1 LWKRFQIRDE
11 LAGGARLTVT
21 LSEVARRAGVSQATA
36 SRVLNGR
43 RYVSARSRASVESAA
58 RALDYVPHHAARELS
73 MARTTTVALLVHH
86 EQYPV
91 GGEGTFSS
99 RVIHGAM
106 RALHAAGQDLLY
118 VVVDDEE
125 AIRLST
131 LPAVHPGRSDGALVL
146 GPAFPRESMARLHAI
161 GRPLVLID
169 NRVPSIG
176 VDSVIADNRPAVEQL
191 TTHLIADHGYR
202 RIVCLAGPRTW
213 PSTAERAHG
222 YAAAMH
228 AHGLEARVLH
238 ATEATI
244 RDGAALATRLLD
256 DPPDAIV
263 AVNDAMA
270 VGALHRFRAAAA
282 RPAVV
287 GFDDISWARLTD
299 PPLTTVAVDAG
310 AMGALA
316 ANLLLARI
324 TQPDL
329 PESPRVHRIPAVVR
343 IRASCGCASTA
354 TEVP

>member
-1 LWKRFQIRDE
+1 MT
-11 LAGGARLTVT
+11 AT
-21 LSEVARRAGVSQATA
+21 LSEVARRAGVSPATA

-43 RYVSARSRASVESAA
+43 RYVSAQSRASVETAA
-58 RALDYVPHHAARELS
+58 RDLDYVPNHAARDLS
-73 MARTTTVALLVHH
+73 LARTATIALLVHH

-106 RALHAAGQDLLY
+106 RALHAGGQDLLY

-131 LPAVHPGRSDGALVL
+131 LPAIRPGRSDGALVL
-146 GPAFPRESMARLHAI
+146 GPAFPRDSLSRLHAA

-169 NRVPSIG
+169 NCVPAVG
-176 VDSVIADNRPAVEQL
+176 VDCVMADNRPAVEQL

-202 RIVCLAGPRTW
+202 RVACLAGPRSW
-213 PSTAERAHG
+213 PSTAERTAG
-222 YAAAMH
+222 YAAAMI
-228 AHGLEARVLH
+228 AHGFAPRTLH
-238 ATEATI
+238 AREATI
-244 RDGAALATRLLD
+244 RDGAALAARLLD

-270 VGALHRFRAAAA
+270 VGALHRFRAAAT
-282 RPAVV
+282 RPAIV

-299 PPLTTVAVDAG
+299 PPLTTVAVDAS

-324 TQPDL
+324 AQPEM
-329 PESPRVHRIPAVVR
+329 PESPRVHRIPAAVR

>member
-1 LWKRFQIRDE
+1 MT
-11 LAGGARLTVT
+11 AT
-21 LSEVARRAGVSQATA
+21 LSEVARRAGVSPATA

-43 RYVSARSRASVESAA
+43 RYVSARSRTSVETAA
-58 RALDYVPHHAARELS
+58 RALDYVPNHAARDLS
-73 MARTTTVALLVHH
+73 MARTATVALLVHH

-106 RALHAAGQDLLY
+106 RALHAGGQDLLY

-131 LPAVHPGRSDGALVL
+131 LPAIRPGRSDGALVL
-146 GPAFPRESMARLHAI
+146 GPAFPRESVARLHAA

-169 NRVPSIG
+169 NCVPAVG
-176 VDSVIADNRPAVEQL
+176 VDCVIADNRPAVEQL

-202 RIVCLAGPRTW
+202 RVTCLAGPRTW
-213 PSTAERAHG
+213 PSTAERTAG
-222 YAAAMH
+222 YAAAMT
-228 AHGLEARVLH
+228 AHGLAPCTLH
-238 ATEATI
+238 AHEATI
-244 RDGAALATRLLD
+244 RDGAALAARLLD

-270 VGALHRFRAAAA
+270 VGALHRFRAAAR
-282 RPAVV
+282 RPAIV
-287 GFDDISWARLTD
+287 GFDDIGWARLTD
-299 PPLTTVAVDAG
+299 PPLTTVAVDAS

-324 TQPDL
+324 AQL
-329 PESPRVHRIPAVVR
+329 GAPESPRVHRIPAVVR